1 MFTRVKTSAEIKSMQ
16 TSGKMLATVLALMRE
31 NTGVGAVPK
40 ELASKAAKELKSL
53 GGKPAFLNY
62 HGFPSVICISVNE
75 EVVHGIPNSR
85 ELSEGDIISYDFG
98 VNYQGMITDSAITV
112 PVGKLNPDVEKLVKA
127 TKESLH
133 AGLNQLKDG
142 VKVGDI
148 GAAVQKVLADNK
160 LGNVRDLV
168 GHGVGHELHEDPN
181 IPNYGTKNTGPTLL
195 AGMTIAVEPMA
206 TLGTDDVVIDED
218 SWTVVTADNSI
229 SAHFEH
235 SVLITENG
243 FEILTKI

>member
-1 MFTRVKTSAEIKSMQ
+1 MFTRVKTPAEIESIRI
-16 TSGKMLATVLALMRE
+16 SGKMLATVLELMRK

-40 ELASKAAKELKSL
+40 ELAAKAAKELKSL

-75 EVVHGIPNSR
+75 EVVHGIPNDR
-85 ELSEGDIISYDFG
+85 ELQEGDIISYDFG

-112 PVGKLNPDVEKLVKA
+112 PAGQLSPEVDKLVKV

-133 AGLNQLKDG
+133 TGLNQLRDG
-142 VKVGDI
+142 CRVGDI

-218 SWTVVTADNSI
+218 GWTVVTADNSI

-235 SVLITENG
+235 TVLVTRNGHEIITT
-243 FEILTKI
+243 L

>member
-1 MFTRVKTSAEIKSMQ
+1 MFTRVKTPSEIESMR
-16 TSGKMLATVLALMRE
+16 TSGKILATVLDLMRK
-31 NTGVGAVPK
+31 NTGAGATPN
-40 ELASKAAKELKSL
+40 ELAALAAKELKSL

-75 EVVHGIPNSR
+75 EVVHGIPNDR
-85 ELSEGDIISYDFG
+85 QLQEGDIVSYDFG

-112 PVGKLNPDVEKLVKA
+112 PVGQLSPEVERLVKV
-127 TKESLH
+127 TKESLY
-133 AGLNQLKDG
+133 AGLSQLKNG

-181 IPNYGTKNTGPTLL
+181 IPNYGMKNTGPALA

-206 TLGTDDVVIDED
+206 TLGTDDIVIDED
-218 SWTVVTADNSI
+218 GWTVVTADNSI

-235 SVLITENG
+235 TVLITENG
-243 FEILTKI
+243 HQIITTI